1 MTSQDRYASEPLE
14 DQVFHAMAG
23 HIAADYQPPLPT
35 PQETGRLPQIN
46 DSSASEGSS
55 YFFEYDDHDGLKM
68 MLNHRLIRTVL
79 QERDRNHHDNISWLD
94 EDLHKKEEAR
104 RELRE
109 KYPVTDIKTYAAARG
124 QLGWLDRSLD
134 DRIKHDDI
142 CDHVVLPD
150 QSLDDISE
158 KRHQE
163 NISWLDQ
170 DLKSLMEEE
179 DQRKVWHC
187 GHGARWFGN
196 TPEERVEKRRRINQS
211 KLHYA
216 EGLEGNTCVIHHGT
230 PQHSSR
236 GNNTY
241 KQFKT
246 FESQAKK
253 GDTIFISCSSMGG
266 LTHWGIFTGEIRT
279 VQRMKR
285 ERGKELEEWSSSYM
299 TVEKWIPLNSVRP
312 GVGKNCTLYEV
323 TPMNKSGKETKNYNN
338 YKK

>member
-1 MTSQDRYASEPLE
+1 
-14 DQVFHAMAG
+14 MAE
-23 HIAADYQPPLPT
+23 HIAADCQPPEPT
-35 PQETGRLPQIN
+35 PQETGGLPQIN
-46 DSSASEGSS
+46 DSSAPEGST

-68 MLNHRLIRTVL
+68 MLNHRLIRAAL
-79 QERDRNHHDNISWLD
+79 QERERNHQDNISWLD
-94 EDLHKKEEAR
+94 EDLHKKEETR

-109 KYPVTDIKTYAAARG
+109 KYPVTDIKAYGAGASRRLAVRTRG
-124 QLGWLDRSLD
+124 PWGWLDRSLD
-134 DRIKHDDI
+134 DRIKYEDI
-142 CDHVVLPD
+142 CDHIVLPD
-150 QSLDDISE
+150 QSLDDILE

-179 DQRKVWHC
+179 DKRKIWHC

-196 TPEERVEKRRRINQS
+196 TPEERKEKRRRINQS
-211 KLHYA
+211 KLHYN
-216 EGLEGNTCVIHHGT
+216 EGLEANTCVIHHGT

-253 GDTIFISCSSMGG
+253 GDKIFISCSSMGG

-279 VQRMKR
+279 VQRM
-285 ERGKELEEWSSSYM
+285 ERDEDGDKWSSSYM
-299 TVEKWIPLNSVRP
+299 VVEQWIPLNSVRL

-323 TPMNKSGKETKNYNN
+323 TPKTKSGKETHNYNN